1 MSVQKFFGKFR
12 GTVLNNIDPMGIG
25 RIQASVPSVSGLLPT
40 SWCLPCFPAAGK
52 LMGLCAMPQIGAGVW
67 IEFEGGDP
75 DYPIWSGCFWGL
87 AAEVP
92 TDAAL
97 PSATNNPAT
106 PSIVM
111 QTTLLN
117 KIVISDV
124 PGPTGGIILQINTGA
139 SIKINTLGITI
150 SNGLGASITLQGP
163 KVDINQGALS
173 IV

>member
-1 MSVQKFFGKFR
+1 
-12 GTVLNNIDPMGIG
+12 
-25 RIQASVPSVSGLLPT
+25 
-40 SWCLPCFPAAGK
+40 
-52 LMGLCAMPQIGAGVW
+52 MPQIGAGVW

-97 PSATNNPAT
+97 PSASNNPAT

-124 PGPTGGIILQINTGA
+124 PGPTGGIILQVNTGA

>member
-1 MSVQKFFGKFR
+1 MSVQKFYGKYR

-25 RIQASVPSVSGLLPT
+25 RIMASVPAVSTLLPT

-52 LMGLCAMPQIGAGVW
+52 LMGISAMPQIGAGVW

-75 DYPIWSGCFWGL
+75 DYPIWTGSFWGL

-92 TDAAL
+92 ADAAM
-97 PSATNNPAT
+97 PSVSNNPAT

-111 QTTLLN
+111 QTTLMN

-124 PGPTGGIILQINTGA
+124 PGPTGGIILQTATGA
-139 SIKINTLGITI
+139 SITINTLGITI
-150 SNGLGASITLQGP
+150 SNGLGAQITLMGP